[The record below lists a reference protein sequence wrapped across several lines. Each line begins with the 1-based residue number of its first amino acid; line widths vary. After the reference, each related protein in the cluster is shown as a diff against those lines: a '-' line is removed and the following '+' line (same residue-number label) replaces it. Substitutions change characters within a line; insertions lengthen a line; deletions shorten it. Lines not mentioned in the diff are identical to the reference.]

1 MPIIGH
7 EALPTRRCAE
17 LVPNA
22 VVIIGGNPMS
32 STTLSGASQKIQ
44 EVSAIERETM
54 SRVMWRLMPI
64 LMVGY
69 FCAYLDRVNTG
80 FAGLT
85 MTKALGFS
93 STVFGLG
100 GGIFFIGYLLFE
112 IPSNLLM
119 NRVGARRWIARI
131 LVTWALVSAMTAF
144 VTGSSSFYGVRFV
157 LGLAEAGFF
166 PGVILYMTWWFPSHY
181 RARMVSWFMMAIPIS
196 NILGSL
202 VSSPILSMNGFL
214 GLQGWQWLFLIEAVP
229 PIILGIV
236 VMFYLTDR
244 PSEAKWLTPAQ
255 RQWLTQRIE
264 SEQKQRE
271 AVRHYGLGE
280 ALRSPRVWGL
290 TVGYFGQSMAGYG
303 LVMFLPQIVHKFGV
317 RVSEVGLI
325 TAIPYVFAT
334 VFMVWWSMRSDRTGD
349 RVKHFVI
356 ASVMTSMGLV
366 LCLVSDNPLFML
378 AALIFAQMGLSSIA
392 PTFWPLPTAM
402 LTGTAAAGGIALINA
417 VGNLGGFF
425 GPYFMG
431 FVQDATGSFQL
442 GLLALAMSTL
452 VSAGVVVALGHNR
465 QLERI
470 RSSVEQD
477 A

>member
-1 MPIIGH
+1 
-7 EALPTRRCAE
+7 
-17 LVPNA
+17 
-22 VVIIGGNPMS
+22 
-32 STTLSGASQKIQ
+32 
-44 EVSAIERETM
+44 M

-93 STVFGLG
+93 STVFGFG
-100 GGIFFIGYLLFE
+100 GGIFFIGYFLFE

-144 VTGSSSFYGVRFV
+144 VTGPSSFFGIRFV

-166 PGVILYMTWWFPSHY
+166 PGVILYLTWWFPSYY
-181 RARMVSWFMMAIPIS
+181 RARMVGWFMTAIPIS

-214 GLQGWQWLFLIEAVP
+214 GFQGWQWLFLIEAVP
-229 PIILGIV
+229 PIILGVV

-264 SEQKQRE
+264 AEQKQRE
-271 AVRHYGLGE
+271 AVRHYGLGD
-280 ALRSPRVWGL
+280 ALRSLRVWGL
-290 TVGYFGQSMAGYG
+290 TAGYFGQSMAGYG

-325 TAIPYVFAT
+325 TAIPYVFSAT
-334 VFMVWWSMRSDRTGD
+334 FMVWWSMRSDRTGE

-356 ASVMTSMGLV
+356 ASVMASTGLV
-366 LCLVSDNPLFML
+366 LCLVLRQPAIHAGCPDFCADGAVRDFADVL
-378 AALIFAQMGLSSIA
+378 AVADCHADGYR
-392 PTFWPLPTAM
+392 
-402 LTGTAAAGGIALINA
+402 GGGRHCLDQCGWQPWRLLRA
-417 VGNLGGFF
+417 VSHGIYPGR
-425 GPYFMG
+425 
-431 FVQDATGSFQL
+431 D
-442 GLLALAMSTL
+442 
-452 VSAGVVVALGHNR
+452 R
-465 QLERI
+465 QLPA
-470 RSSVEQD
+470 RSVGAGD
-477 A
+477 GHPRLRGGGRGAWA